1 MFPEDAAR
9 TKNWYARPTV
19 SFDAETTRHEAPLGS
34 HERTR
39 LRLVFVG
46 DDFVR
51 TADLS
56 PDAELRVGRGDANDL
71 ILSDGRL
78 SRRHAKIERGPLRIT
93 DLGSANGVTIDG
105 ERIAPN
111 HPTPF
116 EPGAAVSLGGV
127 MMLVQVVQH
136 TTERVLCTHAYF
148 EARLDEEGRRR
159 TRDRRT
165 PFAVLAVRI
174 EGKRP
179 ADVQRTLTS
188 KLGPLDAVAA
198 YAPNEYEILLLDAAP
213 SRAEAVADELRND
226 LARLDLAA
234 RVGLANFPGDG
245 LTSQTL
251 IAAARASLE
260 GRVVQEPSPVVV
272 EDEAMKALYNMV
284 ERVARGT
291 ITVLL
296 TGETGTGKEVLAEAL
311 HAASPRRQGPM
322 VRINCAALSESLVE
336 SELFGYVKG
345 AFTGALQDKRGLIEA
360 GAGGTVLL
368 DEVGELPATTQ
379 AKLLRVLETG
389 RLRRIGGIEDRAV
402 DVRFVAATNRDLL
415 AEVDRGLFRSD
426 LYYRLGGVNL
436 HVPPLRDRPT
446 EIRPLVERFV
456 VDASRELG
464 IPPLVVDEAA
474 MKLLAEYRWPGN
486 IRELKNTVER
496 AVLLADDRITVTQLP
511 AEKMTAK
518 WSTAPTEKPRG
529 SNPERDAARKRIE
542 DALAACAGNQ
552 TRAAELL
559 GVSRQTLANWLDRY
573 SIPRPRRN

>member
-1 MFPEDAAR
+1 M
-9 TKNWYARPTV
+9 
-19 SFDAETTRHEAPLGS
+19 SFDAETTRHVAPSSVHGGA
-34 HERTR
+34 R

-51 TADLS
+51 TVDLTGTQ
-56 PDAELRVGRGDANDL
+56 PLRVGRGDGNDL
-71 ILSDGRL
+71 VLTDSRL
-78 SRRHAKIERGPLRIT
+78 SRRHAQIERDPLRIT
-93 DLGSANGVTIDG
+93 DLGSANGVLIDG
-105 ERIAPN
+105 ERIAPQQ
-111 HPTPF
+111 PTEF
-116 EPGAAVSLGGV
+116 APGAAVSLGGV
-127 MMLVQVVQH
+127 MMLVQVVERPS
-136 TTERVLCTHAYF
+136 ERVLCTHAYF

-165 PFAVLAVRI
+165 PFAVLAVRL
-174 EGKRP
+174 EGKHS
-179 ADVQRTLTS
+179 ADVQRSLTS

-213 SRAEAVADELRND
+213 SRAEAVADELRED
-226 LARLDLAA
+226 FARLDLVAH
-234 RVGLANFPGDG
+234 VGLASFPSDG
-245 LTSQTL
+245 LTAQTL

-260 GRVVQEPSPVVV
+260 GRVVQEPAPVVV
-272 EDEAMKALYNMV
+272 EDETMKALYTMV

-296 TGETGTGKEVLAEAL
+296 TGETGAGKEVLAEAL
-311 HAASPRRQGPM
+311 HAASPRRRGPM

-368 DEVGELPATTQ
+368 DEVGELPPATQ

-402 DVRFVAATNRDLL
+402 DVRFVAATNRDLV
-415 AEVDRGLFRSD
+415 AEIERGMFRED
-426 LYYRLGGVNL
+426 LYYRLSGVSL
-436 HVPPLRDRPT
+436 HVPPLRERPS
-446 EIRPLVERFV
+446 EIAPLVDRFV
-456 VDASRELG
+456 VDACRELG
-464 IPPLVVDEAA
+464 VPPLVVDEDA
-474 MKLLAEYRWPGN
+474 MALLVEYRWPGN
-486 IRELKNTVER
+486 IRELKNTIDR
-496 AVLLADDRITVTQLP
+496 AVLLADQRITVTQLP

-518 WSTAPTEKPRG
+518 WSTKPIDLPRT

-542 DALAACAGNQ
+542 DALQACAGNQ
-552 TRAAELL
+552 TRAAEKL

-573 SIPRPRRN
+573 GIPRPRRR